1 MVFCLTCFI
10 CCYSTFSQA
19 EVFPPS
25 QITHMMPQC
34 DYVVCCTPYTPD
46 THELVSAAAI
56 AAMKPNAVLINV
68 GRGKCVDEQA
78 LIQGTAVRQLCG
90 LRKAQACDVSEAQT
104 TARIERWS
112 LCEAQ

>member
-1 MVFCLTCFI
+1 
-10 CCYSTFSQA
+10 
-19 EVFPPS
+19 VFPPS

-56 AAMKPNAVLINV
+56 TAMKPNAVLINV

-78 LIQGTAVRQLCG
+78 LIQGTACANCVVC
-90 LRKAQACDVSEAQT
+90 
-104 TARIERWS
+104 ARHRPVMCPKHRPP
-112 LCEAQ
+112 LA